1 MINKNKKTAF
11 RFDWVLINE
20 LAIGTA
26 PKNFS
31 DLNYMENEKII
42 SILSLCS
49 EQEANL
55 ANDIEK
61 KFNHCRIYLPDHRT
75 GIFPEK
81 YQIIKVLKKLDEFM
95 RKGAVFVHCVAA
107 MERSPLICMAWLITK
122 KNLEIYEALDYMMQI
137 HPGTSPLPEQ
147 LCLLNDLNFQ

>member
-1 MINKNKKTAF
+1 
-11 RFDWVLINE
+11 VLINE

-26 PKNFS
+26 PKNSS
-31 DLNYMENEKII
+31 DLNYIENENII

-55 ANDIEK
+55 ANDIGK
-61 KFNHCRIYLPDHRT
+61 RFNHSRIYLPDHRT

-81 YQIIKVLKKLDEFM
+81 DQIKKVLKKLDEFM
-95 RKGAVFVHCVAA
+95 RNGAVLVHCVAA

-122 KNLEIYEALDYMMQI
+122 NNLDLYEALEYMMQI

-147 LCLLNDLNFQ
+147 LRLLNDLNF